1 MPPDVLAHIF
11 EPFFTTKEQGKGTG
25 LGLAMCHGIVT
36 QNGGQIRVMTRAAD
50 AERHFTSICR
60 GAARGGGRPRV
71 CTPRRL
77 RRRTDGPARGR
88 RDSRADARGA
98 SPQAPGFRVLEAQ
111 DGGEALRLAEAHA
124 DEIDLLLTD
133 VTMPVLGGREL
144 AERFRH
150 VCPGAKI
157 LFMSGHPE
165 SVIAHDG
172 VLDPGVAYV
181 AKPFTPDQI
190 SSRVSDVLAGV

>member
-1 MPPDVLAHIF
+1 M
-11 EPFFTTKEQGKGTG
+11 
-25 LGLAMCHGIVT
+25 
-36 QNGGQIRVMTRAAD
+36 
-50 AERHFTSICR
+50 
-60 GAARGGGRPRV
+60 
-71 CTPRRL
+71 
-77 RRRTDGPARGR
+77 
-88 RDSRADARGA
+88 
-98 SPQAPGFRVLEAQ
+98 LEAQ

-165 SVIAHDG
+165 SVIAHNG
-172 VLDPGVAYV
+172 ILDSGVAYV

-190 SSRVSDVLAGV
+190 STRVRDVLAGA